1 MWHDHLG
8 MIHLLWMVLEIV
20 SYSEKIVS
28 EKEEGYSMNSYPLP
42 EMKIR
47 SEVLKLMLAYR

>member
-1 MWHDHLG
+1 